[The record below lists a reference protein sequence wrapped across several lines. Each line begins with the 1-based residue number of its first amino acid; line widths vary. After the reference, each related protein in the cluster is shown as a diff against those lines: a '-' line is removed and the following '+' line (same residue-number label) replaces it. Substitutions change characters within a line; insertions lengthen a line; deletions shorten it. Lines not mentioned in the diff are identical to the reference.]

1 MLMAFKIGV
10 MVDSFRLPVREGL
23 KKAKEIGAAGVQI
36 YAVRGE
42 MDPDNLSK
50 EARQELLK
58 YIKDLGLEVS
68 ALCGDLGSPGFTN
81 AQLNPER
88 IEKSKRIVDL
98 ACDLETKVITTHIGV
113 VPDDPSSERYKTM
126 QAACNE
132 IGAYAEKKGCH
143 FAIETGPEPSSTL
156 RRFLN
161 SLDTKGVG
169 VNFDTANLVM
179 VIGEDAAAAVANLGP
194 YIVHTHAKDGIQY
207 KPIDP
212 ELVYDP
218 EKRSE
223 SPEVQIPDHF
233 KEVPLGEGQV
243 DWKRYLKAL
252 KEEGFDGYL
261 TIEREVGENPEQDI
275 KIAVDFLKNLLA

>member
-1 MLMAFKIGV
+1 MALLACRFGGSQ
-10 MVDSFRLPVREGL
+10 DGS
-23 KKAKEIGAAGVQI
+23 
-36 YAVRGE
+36 
-42 MDPDNLSK
+42 DNLSK
-50 EARQELLK
+50 GKARAAEIRK
-58 YIKDLGLEVS
+58 GSGLEVS

-156 RRFLN
+156 RRFLD

-169 VNFDTANLVM
+169 VNFDPKPVM
-179 VIGEDAAAAVANLGP
+179 VIGEDAAAAVANLAPTLSHPCQGRNS
-194 YIVHTHAKDGIQY
+194 I
-207 KPIDP
+207 
-212 ELVYDP
+212 
-218 EKRSE
+218 
-223 SPEVQIPDHF
+223 
-233 KEVPLGEGQV
+233 
-243 DWKRYLKAL
+243 
-252 KEEGFDGYL
+252 
-261 TIEREVGENPEQDI
+261 
-275 KIAVDFLKNLLA
+275 